1 MWGKERA
8 QAHPDVLAA
17 LIESYREFE
26 PDFLCLQEVPSQEV
40 CDEVAV
46 GLGMRAHYAQ
56 GGGRSDYGGAVLW
69 RAHEGAVED
78 LTHTRVGDERIF
90 ERICLELTTVVNG
103 ESFVVV
109 NLHLSSNRFA
119 PQRRGEAVR
128 LAELEALFG
137 VCAQPDV
144 LAGDFNARADSAEYR
159 AMIERGYVDCGPQ
172 LAANRRY
179 AGKRIDY
186 VWVRSN
192 SAVDTEDLSVIPQGS
207 FELAGE
213 QPVDLSDHPPVGVR
227 LTW

>member
-1 MWGKERA
+1 M
-8 QAHPDVLAA
+8 
-17 LIESYREFE
+17 
-26 PDFLCLQEVPSQEV
+26 
-40 CDEVAV
+40 
-46 GLGMRAHYAQ
+46 
-56 GGGRSDYGGAVLW
+56 
-69 RAHEGAVED
+69 
-78 LTHTRVGDERIF
+78 
-90 ERICLELTTVVNG
+90 
-103 ESFVVV
+103 
-109 NLHLSSNRFA
+109 
-119 PQRRGEAVR
+119 R